1 MYSFDKQIL
10 VVIPWLP
17 SAAQGNE
24 LRWAVAGWRR
34 HFKQAHRIVV
44 VGEGVT
50 GKVPAGCTAIE
61 SPRVADV
68 AGMYRQHLDYV
79 SCLRKVRAAFPG
91 HKGFILVAD
100 DCYAVNDFDMAEV
113 CFLKQIADTFTGVQV
128 AANGWLVDKWRTAQA
143 LQAGGWPCR
152 NCTTHLP
159 QWFEWDKVEALWQ
172 RYEMDRVSYTI
183 EDLYYNIYYPR
194 RVFFQLD
201 ATDNLKFGLYEQGI
215 TAERIRRVMA
225 RKIWLTNSP
234 VGWSADLEAVLAEH
248 FAD

>member
-34 HFKQAHRIVV
+34 HFKHPHRIVV

-61 SPRVADV
+61 SPRVAEV

-79 SCLRKVRAAFPG
+79 SCLRRVRAAFPATS
-91 HKGFILVAD
+91 GFIFVAD
-100 DCYAVNDFDMAEV
+100 DCYAVNDFDMTEV
-113 CFLKQIADTFTGVQV
+113 CLLKQIADTFTGMQV
-128 AANGWLVDKWRTAQA
+128 SPNGWQVDKWRTAQA
-143 LQAGGWPCR
+143 LKAVGWPCR

-159 QWFEWDKVEALWQ
+159 QWFEWDKWEALVK
-172 RYEMDRVSYTI
+172 RYAMERVSYTI

-201 ATDNLKFGLYEQGI
+201 ATDNLKFGLYEAGI
-215 TAERIRRVMA
+215 TAEQIRGVMR